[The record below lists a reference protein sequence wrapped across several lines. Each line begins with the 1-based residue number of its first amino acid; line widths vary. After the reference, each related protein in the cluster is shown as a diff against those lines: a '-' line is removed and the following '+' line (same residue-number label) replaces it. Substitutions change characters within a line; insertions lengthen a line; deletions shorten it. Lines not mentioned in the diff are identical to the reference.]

1 MVEIE
6 ALPLLIQEENDEEE
20 KHTAETSTET
30 GIHENDE
37 TKDNEED
44 TSQENHDTEIDEEAV
59 RKKEE
64 EKREQE
70 QLAKRRAEAKKG
82 ISITRSLI
90 TFGFE
95 SWIAFE
101 PGNDKNVLYYSFI
114 RKLGFIHS

>member
-1 MVEIE
+1 MVDAE
-6 ALPLLIQEENDEEE
+6 AIPRINTEENDEGE
-20 KHTAETSTET
+20 KPIEDIATET
-30 GIHENDE
+30 TSQENDE
-37 TKDNEED
+37 TKDNED
-44 TSQENHDTEIDEEAV
+44 NTCQENDETEIDEEAV

-70 QLAKRRAEAKKG
+70 ELAKRKAEAKKG

-101 PGNDKNVLYYSFI
+101 PGNHKNGKDAI
-114 RKLGFIHS
+114 MWKT